1 MKAKITTTIRIA
13 LGLLLVVFGLNHL
26 LNFIPMP
33 APPEAALPYWGGI
46 MSAKF
51 IIPTV
56 MIIEVLAGLSLLLN
70 RYTKLFLLLMIPVTY
85 NFLMFH
91 LFLDPMNIGGAALV
105 TILHSY
111 LLYKNFDDYKS
122 LIK

>member
-13 LGLLLVVFGLNHL
+13 LGLLLLVFGLNHV

-33 APPEAALPYWGGI
+33 SPPECALSYWGGI
-46 MSAKF
+46 MSTKF

-56 MIIEVLAGLSLLLN
+56 TIIEVLTGLSLLLN
-70 RYTKLFLLLMIPVTY
+70 KYTKLFLLLMLPVTY
-85 NFLMFH
+85 NFLMYH
-91 LFLDPMNIGGAALV
+91 LILDPKSIGGAALV
-105 TILHSY
+105 AVLHSY
-111 LLYKNFDDYKS
+111 LIYKNSDDYKT